1 MKTRWG
7 MGKRSIAVLL
17 WSVAAV
23 VAVSAGV
30 AAVSFASGDGGR
42 DVLSRQ
48 DVDRALDAP
57 PADTSPSATSAS
69 AGSAS
74 TSAPA
79 AAPVSGQAIT
89 TSVGAF
95 VVSCDGGRP
104 TLLRCTQKSG
114 YRVDDDARFEGDTL
128 RLEFESDVRAD
139 VTVEISCV
147 DRHPQAQ
154 LTAQADDHGGHDV
167 VQVTERRAGSSLGG
181 GPARLCAA
189 AGRRR

>member
-1 MKTRWG
+1 MTTRWS
-7 MGKRSIAVLL
+7 MGKRSIAVVL
-17 WSVAAV
+17 WSVVAV
-23 VAVSAGV
+23 VAVSAGA

-48 DVDRALDAP
+48 DVERALDAP
-57 PADTSPSATSAS
+57 PAGGSPSAISAS

-79 AAPVSGQAIT
+79 GAPVSGQAIT

-104 TLLRCTQKSG
+104 TLLRFTQKSG
-114 YRVDDDARFEGDTL
+114 YRVDDDARFDGDTL

-154 LTAQADDHGGHDV
+154 LTAQADDHGGHGGNDDV
-167 VQVTERRAGSSLGG
+167 PGDDHGG
-181 GPARLCAA
+181 N
-189 AGRRR
+189 GR